1 MRAIRGI
8 YPLDGTINCLLF
20 AGIKGKG
27 VQIDQE
33 FFKRVS
39 SISRRLKIF
48 CKLPAMYLVLINPI
62 IRAFIPYFRNKIDM
76 GIKNYK
82 C

>member
-39 SISRRLKIF
+39 SISRRLKNF
-48 CKLPAMYLVLINPI
+48 CKLPAMYLVLINPV
-62 IRAFIPYFRNKIDM
+62 IRAFIPYFRNKIDI